1 MLKMLI
7 WNTYIHRIYIFP
19 FFNIEI
25 TWKSDLE
32 EKDTNTDKRGHMW
45 KHQHLIGEI

>member
-1 MLKMLI
+1 MLI
-7 WNTYIHRIYIFP
+7 WNTYIYRIYIFS

-32 EKDTNTDKRGHMW
+32 EKDTKKYR
-45 KHQHLIGEI
+45 